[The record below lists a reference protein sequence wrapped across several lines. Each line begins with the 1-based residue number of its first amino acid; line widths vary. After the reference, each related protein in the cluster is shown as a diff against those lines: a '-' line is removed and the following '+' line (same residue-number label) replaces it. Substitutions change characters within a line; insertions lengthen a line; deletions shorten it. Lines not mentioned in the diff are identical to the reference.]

1 MPCSGGNP
9 SAARP
14 HAPALE
20 NLSTTPSLELSMTKA
35 VRIVLALCALALT
48 AGMVAACGGVPG
60 NAVAEVDGSPIEKAD
75 FNHWLNVASK
85 SSGTGGTVP
94 DAPNFTQCVA
104 EKRKTTPKP
113 AKGQPKTTD
122 DQLKKQCQT
131 EYNSLRDQVVGLLVS
146 YKWIEGEAKQQGIKV
161 TDAEVQKSFAAQKKQ
176 NFPKEAD
183 YQKFLKQYGQTQND
197 ILLRVRLDLLSQ
209 KIRDKVIKGK
219 DQVSD
224 AQIQAFYNKNIQ
236 RFTQPETRDLQIVL
250 TKTQGKAKQ
259 AKAAIQSGTP
269 WAKVVKQYSID
280 DASKA
285 NGGKL
290 PGQAKGTLEKAL
302 DTAVFSAPKNK
313 LEGPVKTQFGWY
325 VFKVTKIKQAKTQS
339 LDQAKATIK
348 QTLVSQNQQKALT
361 TFVDDFKKRWREKT
375 ECRAGYTTSDCKNG
389 PKPTPTPSAQSVP
402 GQ

>member
-1 MPCSGGNP
+1 
-9 SAARP
+9 
-14 HAPALE
+14 
-20 NLSTTPSLELSMTKA
+20 MTKV
-35 VRIVLALCALALT
+35 VRIILALCALALT
-48 AGMVAACGGVPG
+48 AALVASCGGVPG
-60 NAVAEVDGSPIEKAD
+60 NAVATVDGTPIDKAD
-75 FNHWLNVASK
+75 FNHWLSVAAK

-104 EKRKTTPKP
+104 AKRKTTPKP

-122 DQLKKQCQT
+122 EQLKKQCQT
-131 EYNSLRDQVVGLLVS
+131 QYNSLRDQVVGLLVS
-146 YKWIEGEAKQQGIKV
+146 YKWIEGEAKQQGVKV
-161 TDAEVQKSFAAQKKQ
+161 TDAEVKKSFDTQKKQ

-183 YQKFLKQYGQTQND
+183 FQKFLKQYGQTQND

-209 KIRDKVIKGK
+209 RIRDKVIKGK

-224 AQIQAFYNKNIQ
+224 AQIQAFYDKNKA

-250 TKTQGKAKQ
+250 TKTQPKAKQ
-259 AKAAIQSGTP
+259 AKAALQHGTP
-269 WAKVVKQYSID
+269 WKKVVKQYSID

-302 DTAVFSAPKNK
+302 DTAVFSAKK
-313 LEGPVKTQFGWY
+313 GQLQGPVKTQFGWY
-325 VFKVTKIKQAKTQS
+325 VFKVTNIKPQKVQS

-361 TFVDDFKKRWREKT
+361 AFVADFRKRWRDKT
-375 ECRAGYTTSDCKNG
+375 ECRAGFTTSDCKNG
-389 PKPTPTPSAQSVP
+389 PKPTPTPAQTAP
-402 GQ
+402 AQ